1 MTTGSAQRGSPK
13 RHFRALARR
22 PVSLSAAV
30 VAGGGSWRREAR
42 VIDLGL
48 GGACVALTDAI
59 PVGAPL
65 SLVIDAPH
73 LWDPLE
79 IDGTVAWTRPS
90 GAGAYVGVRFEPR
103 SGSVLRRL
111 TELLEAAA
119 FA

>member
-1 MTTGSAQRGSPK
+1 MTPSAPRASPRK
-13 RHFRALARR
+13 HFRALARR

-48 GGACVALTDAI
+48 GGARVTLPDAI
-59 PVGAPL
+59 PAGAPL

-79 IDGTVAWTRPS
+79 IDGTVAWARS
-90 GAGAYVGVRFEPR
+90 AADGAHVGVRFEPR